1 MIAIACDH
9 AGIDL
14 KPHVIAV
21 LDELGIPYKDLG
33 TNSHESVDY
42 PIYGARAAN
51 AVASGE
57 CSMGIIMCGTGVGIG
72 MAASMGAFLLMAGQ
86 KGKRLALPNSEIMI
100 HQPLG
105 GASGQATDVAIRAEW
120 LVKTKEK
127 MTRLMSEMTGQPIER
142 VKQDVERDYFMSA
155 EEGLKYGIIDEIY
168 RPRNAK

>member
-57 CSMGIIMCGTGVGIG
+57 CNMGIIMCGTGVGIG
-72 MAASMGAFLLMAGQ
+72 MAASKVHGIRCALLSDPVSARLTREHNDANRMALGAGFVGELLALEIVDTFLDTPFSNGERHKRRIEKLMA
-86 KGKRLALPNSEIMI
+86 
-100 HQPLG
+100 
-105 GASGQATDVAIRAEW
+105 
-120 LVKTKEK
+120 
-127 MTRLMSEMTGQPIER
+127 
-142 VKQDVERDYFMSA
+142 VEQ
-155 EEGLKYGIIDEIY
+155 G
-168 RPRNAK
+168 